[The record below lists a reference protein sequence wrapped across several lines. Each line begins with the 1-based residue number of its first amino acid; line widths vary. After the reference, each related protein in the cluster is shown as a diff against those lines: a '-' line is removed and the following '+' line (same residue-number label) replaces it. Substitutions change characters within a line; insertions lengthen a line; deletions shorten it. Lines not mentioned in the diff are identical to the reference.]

1 MFQRFYIWQG
11 INLYS
16 HKREFGY
23 QVSYTKNGIRRFLN
37 QQGIAQS
44 RIENIPAAV
53 RHKELSVA
61 EFFNFLLSQRMLS
74 FLRTGISFQEALADL
89 EIRNTLKDP
98 LCAMLA

>member
-61 EFFNFLLSQRMLS
+61 ELIFFIQKGSNNCFLLYFS
-74 FLRTGISFQEALADL
+74 IDY
-89 EIRNTLKDP
+89 N
-98 LCAMLA
+98 